1 MELGKRDN
9 YIQVTRPTVTEDG
22 YGDLTLT
29 SNEAIA
35 SFWGGVQELKPKDS
49 DLTFDN
55 GRTRFTRTIKITADE
70 RDTANVDI
78 DDHLSIGSSEYTWEV
93 TNIFE
98 SDWKYSRT
106 IIAQIK
112 L

>member
-1 MELGKRDN
+1 MELGKKDN
-9 YIQVTRPTVTEDG
+9 YIQVTRPSVTEDG

-29 SNEAIA
+29 SQEDIA
-35 SFWGGVQELKPKDS
+35 SFWGSVQELKPKDS

-55 GRTRFTRTIKITADE
+55 GRTRFTRTVKIHADE
-70 RDTANVDI
+70 RDSANVDI
-78 DDHLSIGSSEYTWEV
+78 DDHLTIDSSEYTWEV

-98 SDWKYSRT
+98 SDWKWSRT